1 MKQQKSVGAPVLAAP
16 HAPPLDILRLEQFL
30 DLQQT
35 LLAVAGDADALPE
48 RLVHAVAVFLGVEG
62 TAVGIVEDG
71 RYRLLATHGLDPAY
85 RARFDGLAA
94 HDEAVGAALAES
106 RPVVLPAAGDTDPG
120 PTLLLPFGTL
130 APPGDPSGAL
140 AGALH
145 VIPPAAGLPDEDVN
159 LAQAIAVLAGVALA
173 NARQARRLARIARL
187 KGDALSTMAHDLRA
201 PLNALIGYTSL
212 LGEGAF
218 GALTEEQ
225 REVAATLE
233 RQAIELVD
241 LLGATLDV
249 ARLETG
255 RLPLRIETF
264 GLPDV
269 LAALGA
275 GTFARASQDGLI
287 VWRAAPDLPPLRS
300 DRVKVKE
307 IVQNLVDNA
316 LKYHAGRGVEVDV
329 GLAPDAG
336 RVRITVRDRGPGIAA
351 EVLPRLFEPFSP
363 GDGRSTGFGLY
374 IVRCLAEA
382 LGGRV
387 AARSEPG
394 EGTAVTVELPLAA
407 PVR

>member
-1 MKQQKSVGAPVLAAP
+1 MSRSAPGTGRSRAPARPARPRRRAPPGARRSRRPDRRRPVVDRALPGRRPGSASRHPALCPRAAPPRCGSSPIDARSQRGLHPALTVKQQKSVGAPVLATP
-16 HAPPLDILRLEQFL
+16 HAPPLDVLRLEQFL

-173 NARQARRLARIARL
+173 NARQAGRLARIARL

-212 LGEGAF
+212 RGEGAF
-218 GALTEEQ
+218 GALTEE
-225 REVAATLE
+225 R
-233 RQAIELVD
+233 
-241 LLGATLDV
+241 
-249 ARLETG
+249 
-255 RLPLRIETF
+255 
-264 GLPDV
+264 
-269 LAALGA
+269 
-275 GTFARASQDGLI
+275 
-287 VWRAAPDLPPLRS
+287 
-300 DRVKVKE
+300 
-307 IVQNLVDNA
+307 
-316 LKYHAGRGVEVDV
+316 
-329 GLAPDAG
+329 
-336 RVRITVRDRGPGIAA
+336 
-351 EVLPRLFEPFSP
+351 PRLFEPFSA

-387 AARSEPG
+387 AARREPG